1 MRAGVI
7 LVATLLPA
15 LPAAA
20 GDLESGPAKGEKL
33 APLKVQALTGE
44 QKGQDVDFAA
54 DRKDAPTV
62 FVFVRAD
69 KWDRP
74 LFRYVKALDEAVHK
88 DFPKAA
94 VVAVWLTEKQDATR
108 EYLPKIEQYFS
119 ATALTCFPGEPV
131 GPKGWGI
138 NADAHATAVVA
149 AKGRVADR
157 FGYRSVNET
166 DAAAVV
172 RALKKA
178 SAVK

>member
-1 MRAGVI
+1 MRGGVI
-7 LVATLLPA
+7 LVTTLWLA
-15 LPAAA
+15 QLVVA
-20 GDLESGPAKGEKL
+20 GGVESGPAKGEKL
-33 APLKVQALTGE
+33 PPLKVHALTGE
-44 QKGQDVDFAA
+44 QKGKDVDFAA
-54 DRKDAPTV
+54 DRKDALTV
-62 FVFVRAD
+62 YVFVRAD

-74 LFRYVKALDEAVHK
+74 LFRYLKALDEAVQK

-108 EYLPKIEQYFS
+108 EYLPKIEQYFT

-131 GPKGWGI
+131 GPDGWGI
-138 NADAHATAVVA
+138 NADAHATTVVA

-172 RALKKA
+172 RALRKA
-178 SAVK
+178 AAK